1 MERPNTIAGLMT
13 KRAEIAGQVR
23 DLRDKLAAATAD
35 LEHLDATIRMFD
47 PDGAVPLRKPPRK
60 FGPDAA
66 FKGEMRRYVL
76 QAFREASGP
85 VTSLEIALY
94 VANAQGHDTSNR
106 ARVTTIR
113 KRVNACVYKLVQKG
127 LVREIEAAGEYKKW
141 RLATISGE
149 RAQSDEDRV
158 AE

>member
-1 MERPNTIAGLMT
+1 MA

-35 LEHLDATIRMFD
+35 LEHLDATIRLFD

-66 FKGEMRRYVL
+66 FKGEMRRYVMS
-76 QAFREASGP
+76 AFREATGP
-85 VTSLEIALY
+85 ITSLEIAVY
-94 VANAQGHDTSNR
+94 IANAQGHDTANR

-113 KRVNACVYKLVQKG
+113 KRVNACVYKLVQRG
-127 LVREIEAAGEYKKW
+127 FVREVETAGEYKRW
-141 RLATISGE
+141 ELAS
-149 RAQSDEDRV
+149 
-158 AE
+158 